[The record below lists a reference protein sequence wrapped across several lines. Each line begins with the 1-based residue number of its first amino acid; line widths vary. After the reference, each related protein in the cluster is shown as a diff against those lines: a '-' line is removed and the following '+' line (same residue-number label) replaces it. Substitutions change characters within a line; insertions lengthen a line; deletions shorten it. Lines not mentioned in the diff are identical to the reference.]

1 MKRKALTLLLA
12 IVLGYGSFDVIAAHL
27 PAPLGYVTEGGVS
40 EELCAYMD
48 TYMTAIPPDA
58 ARLLVDGGWRI
69 VLTSEDIAT
78 RFGFDYDTIAGVTVE
93 SARTIF
99 ISASKTRIR
108 RALLHEVGHAL
119 GILLGDPDAGAEFQR
134 IYAAERKTF
143 DQQEKIDDHCVSTA
157 HEYFA
162 EAYRHYVLYP
172 DILRQSAPQTY
183 AYFQSLFSEI
193 S

>member
-1 MKRKALTLLLA
+1 MKRRMLTLLLA
-12 IVLGYGSFDVIAAHL
+12 VVLGYGSFDVIAANRPVRL
-27 PAPLGYVTEGGVS
+27 TYTTEGRVS
-40 EELCAYMD
+40 EPLCAYMD
-48 TYMTAIPPDA
+48 EYMAAIPPEA
-58 ARLLVDGGWRI
+58 AHLLAAGGWRI

-78 RFGFDYDTIAGVTVE
+78 RFGYDYDTIAGVTVE

-134 IYAAERKTF
+134 IYAAERETF

-183 AYFQSLFSEI
+183 AYFQALFSEI

>member
-48 TYMTAIPPDA
+48 TYMAAIPPGA
-58 ARLLVDGGWRI
+58 TRLLVDGGWRI

-134 IYAAERKTF
+134 IYAAERETF

>member
-48 TYMTAIPPDA
+48 TYMTAIPPGA
-58 ARLLVDGGWRI
+58 TRLLVDGGWRI

-93 SARTIF
+93 STRTIF

-134 IYAAERKTF
+134 IYAAERETF

-183 AYFQSLFSEI
+183 AYFQALFSEI

>member
-12 IVLGYGSFDVIAAHL
+12 IVLGYGSFDVLAAHL
-27 PAPLGYVTEGGVS
+27 PAQLGYVTEGGVS

-48 TYMTAIPPDA
+48 TYMAAIPPGA
-58 ARLLVDGGWRI
+58 TRLLVDGGWRI

-93 SARTIF
+93 STRTIF

-134 IYAAERKTF
+134 IYAAERETF

-183 AYFQSLFSEI
+183 AYFQALFSEI

>member
-27 PAPLGYVTEGGVS
+27 PAQLGYVTEGGVS

-48 TYMTAIPPDA
+48 TYMAAIPPGA
-58 ARLLVDGGWRI
+58 TRLLVDGGWRI

-134 IYAAERKTF
+134 IYAAERETF

>member
-12 IVLGYGSFDVIAAHL
+12 IVLGYGSFDVLAAHL
-27 PAPLGYVTEGGVS
+27 PAQLGYVTEGGVS

-48 TYMTAIPPDA
+48 TYMAAIPPDA
-58 ARLLVDGGWRI
+58 ARLLVDGGCRI

-78 RFGFDYDTIAGVTVE
+78 RFGFDHDTIAGVTVE

-134 IYAAERKTF
+134 IYAAERETF

-172 DILRQSAPQTY
+172 DILRKSAPQTY
-183 AYFQSLFSEI
+183 AYFQALFSEI

>member
-12 IVLGYGSFDVIAAHL
+12 IVLGYGSFDVLAAHL
-27 PAPLGYVTEGGVS
+27 PAQLGYVTEGGVS

-48 TYMTAIPPDA
+48 TYMAAIPPGA
-58 ARLLVDGGWRI
+58 TRLLVDGGWRI

-93 SARTIF
+93 STRTIF

-134 IYAAERKTF
+134 IYAAERETF

-172 DILRQSAPQTY
+172 DILQQSAPQTY
-183 AYFQSLFSEI
+183 AYFQALFSEI

>member
-27 PAPLGYVTEGGVS
+27 PAQLGYVTEGGVS

-48 TYMTAIPPDA
+48 TYMAAIPLDA

-134 IYAAERKTF
+134 IYAAERETF

-172 DILRQSAPQTY
+172 DILRQSAPRTY
-183 AYFQSLFSEI
+183 AYFQALFSEI